1 MRKVFVPFL
10 ALSLL
15 AVLAATALAA
25 TKSVKVGDN
34 YYVRSSGVPT
44 VTVTKGDKLK
54 FNYSG
59 DNSHNAVGVGIKL
72 GSQCSRIR
80 SSGSCTSNALNKRGT
95 FRIYC
100 SVHGKSDQSM
110 RVRVK

>member
-1 MRKVFVPFL
+1 MRKVLVPFL

-34 YYVRSSGVPT
+34 YYVKSSGVPT
-44 VTVTKGDKLK
+44 VTVNKGDKLR
-54 FNYSG
+54 FLYRG

-72 GSQCSRIR
+72 GSQCSRIK
-80 SSGSCTSNALNKRGT
+80 SSGSCLSNALNKRGRFT
-95 FRIYC
+95 IYC
-100 SVHGKSDQSM
+100 SVHGRSDQSM
-110 RVRVK
+110 KVRVR